1 MGHDLI
7 SRTFAPEIFQESRAK
22 IRRGFGITGQHG
34 IVAAFVI
41 APWVT
46 TLIYFLRLLSLKNF
60 RKFSD
65 D

>member
-22 IRRGFGITGQHG
+22 IKRGFGITGQHG
-34 IVAAFVI
+34 IVVAFVI
-41 APWVT
+41 APGVP
-46 TLIYFLRLLSLKNF
+46 TLTYFPRLLSLKNF
-60 RKFSD
+60 LKLND